1 MRLPEI
7 SKTIQVPDNVDV
19 SLEGK
24 KVYVKGANGSLTRD
38 FSFVTIAIEG
48 EGKKVNVKGA
58 KGSLTRDF
66 SFVPIA
72 IEGEG
77 KNIRVW
83 AKWPRK
89 KEAALVGTIYS
100 HIQNMITGVTKGYSY
115 KLKIVFSH
123 FPISVKVQDK
133 SILIENFTGE
143 RRARR
148 VKIIGD
154 VKVKIEPDD
163 IIVEGVNLE
172 DVSQTAANIEQATRV
187 RRKDPRVFL
196 DGIYV
201 YERNEGVA

>member
-7 SKTIQVPDNVDV
+7 SKTIRVPDDVDV
-19 SLEGK
+19 TL
-24 KVYVKGANGSLTRD
+24 
-38 FSFVTIAIEG
+38 

-58 KGSLTRDF
+58 KGTLIRDF
-66 SFVPIA
+66 TFATIA

-77 KNIRVW
+77 KNIRIW
-83 AKWPRK
+83 AKYPRK
-89 KEAALVGTIYS
+89 KEAALVGTITS
-100 HIQNMITGVTKGYSY
+100 HIQNMITGVTKGYTY

-123 FPISVKVQDK
+123 FPISVKLQGK

-143 RRARR
+143 RRARS
-148 VKIIGD
+148 IDLIGD

-163 IIVEGVNLE
+163 IIIEGIDLE
-172 DVSQTAANIEQATRV
+172 HVSQTAANIEQATRV
-187 RRKDPRVFL
+187 RNKDPRVFL